1 MNTETQ
7 AVDLVADLMTALA
20 ESGDVLR
27 ALAVVLPRVIELL
40 DCEAGSLFVANQEC
54 SKLVCRAC
62 VGPVDIRG
70 LEIDASQ
77 GIAGRVY
84 TSQQHDVVNDVK
96 NDAAHHRG
104 SDERHEFVTKSLL
117 TVPVTHSETAYGV
130 LQLVNKRSVDGAFR
144 DADIALARA
153 LGHSLALG
161 YYSALMTD
169 SLRQQDAISRDIELA
184 KSVQQALSESVQ
196 TRVPMAAQVKPYREL
211 SGDFVD
217 YIEVDDCLYF
227 IQADV
232 SGKGIAASLV
242 TAQAIAL
249 FKLFARDRLTVTQL
263 ARQINRELKLS
274 GIGSRFL
281 TAFVAKLDYESFT
294 LEYLNCG
301 HGDAIIHEIENTS
314 EPFVSTSKGPPLAV
328 LSDGQFQFEADTI
341 DLRNKRLWVVT
352 DGIAEAK
359 SSKGLELG
367 LTGLTVIAQ
376 RLSQLGPVQA
386 LEQVFALFD
395 KGRLSTHDDATLLI
409 LDGVYDADSNI

>member
-1 MNTETQ
+1 MNAEIQ

-27 ALAVVLPRVIELL
+27 ALEVVLPHVIELL

-84 TSQQHDVVNDVK
+84 TSQQHDVVNDVQS
-96 NDAAHHRG
+96 DSAHHRG
-104 SDERHEFVTKSLL
+104 SDERHEFVTKRLL
-117 TVPVTHSETAYGV
+117 TVPVTHGETAYGV
-130 LQLVNKRSVDGAFR
+130 LQLVNKRTTDGAFR

-161 YYSALMTD
+161 YYSALMTA
-169 SLRQQDAISRDIELA
+169 SLRQQDAINRDIELA
-184 KSVQQALSESVQ
+184 KSVQQALSESVR

-217 YIEVDDCLYF
+217 HIEVDHCLYF

-232 SGKGIAASLV
+232 SGKGVAASLV

-249 FKLFARDRLTVTQL
+249 FKLFARDCVEVTQL
-263 ARQINRELKLS
+263 AKQMNRELKLS

-281 TAFVAKLDYESFT
+281 TAFIAKLNYESFT

-301 HGDAIIHEIENTS
+301 HGDAIIHGIGDTDNS
-314 EPFVSTSKGPPLAV
+314 WISASKAPPLAV
-328 LSDGQFQFEADTI
+328 LSDAQFHFEADSI
-341 DLRNKRLWVVT
+341 DFRNKRLWVVT

-359 SSKGLELG
+359 SPKGLELG
-367 LTGLTVIAQ
+367 LAGLNVMANK
-376 RLSQLGPVQA
+376 LSHLNPDEA
-386 LEQVFALFD
+386 LEQVFAFFD
-395 KGRLSTHDDATLLI
+395 KGKLVTHDDATLLI
-409 LDGVYDADSNI
+409 VDGVNNAEE